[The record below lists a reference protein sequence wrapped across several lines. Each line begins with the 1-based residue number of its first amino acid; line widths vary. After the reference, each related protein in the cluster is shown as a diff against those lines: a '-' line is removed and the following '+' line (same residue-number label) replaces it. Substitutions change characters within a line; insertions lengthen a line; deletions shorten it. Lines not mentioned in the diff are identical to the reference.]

1 MLGRALAEP
10 RAALDAREAKEGAL
24 PAPRGYFYLAL
35 LVLLQHSRSQAGRG
49 LFPHQECRE
58 LGEGVRGA
66 NNELQRGPAPAIQA
80 FPASPRVKTPF
91 IPPRE
96 QISDKYPDPAA
107 PCSPHCCRRHPGG
120 GAGTSDGDKS
130 PPVTFARLLSPWA
143 GGFSLPLAPIP
154 GLAAGAAG
162 SWGLLGCREEKPCGK
177 QTPVAFGAGISS
189 CCARVWVF
197 FLSFVKAEEAAASF
211 WEKPRDL
218 LGASA
223 LQPGQAQRLGRCQDW
238 FYP

>member
-66 NNELQRGPAPAIQA
+66 NNELQRGLAPAIQA
-80 FPASPRVKTPF
+80 FSASPRAKIPF

-120 GAGTSDGDKS
+120 SAGTSDGDKS
-130 PPVTFARLLSPWA
+130 PPVTFARL
-143 GGFSLPLAPIP
+143 PLALGWRLLPALGAHPGAGSRRCWELGVTGMQGRETLWKANPSGIRGWNFQLLRP
-154 GLAAGAAG
+154 GL
-162 SWGLLGCREEKPCGK
+162 
-177 QTPVAFGAGISS
+177 
-189 CCARVWVF
+189 VF
-197 FLSFVKAEEAAASF
+197 FFV
-211 WEKPRDL
+211 
-218 LGASA
+218 
-223 LQPGQAQRLGRCQDW
+223 RCKG
-238 FYP
+238 

>member
-80 FPASPRVKTPF
+80 FPASPRAKIPF

-96 QISDKYPDPAA
+96 QILDKYPDPAA

-130 PPVTFARLLSPWA
+130 PPGDLCT
-143 GGFSLPLAPIP
+143 APSRP
-154 GLAAGAAG
+154 GLAA
-162 SWGLLGCREEKPCGK
+162 SPCPWRPSRGW
-177 QTPVAFGAGISS
+177 QPA
-189 CCARVWVF
+189 
-197 FLSFVKAEEAAASF
+197 
-211 WEKPRDL
+211 L
-218 LGASA
+218 LGAGGYSDA
-223 LQPGQAQRLGRCQDW
+223 GKRNSVESKPQWHSGLEFPAVAPGFGVFFVFCKG
-238 FYP
+238 